1 MHGFAILLAL
11 HASDYRTGAQLNRAC
26 CSELRNLKNT
36 LTQPTSGRLPDKE
49 DGLMKRLIVV
59 TGLVT
64 LLFVLTTSAVFA
76 GGGQVRGENG
86 QGSVVQNQVQDPP
99 PFQP

>member
-1 MHGFAILLAL
+1 
-11 HASDYRTGAQLNRAC
+11 
-26 CSELRNLKNT
+26 
-36 LTQPTSGRLPDKE
+36 
-49 DGLMKRLIVV
+49 MKRLIVV